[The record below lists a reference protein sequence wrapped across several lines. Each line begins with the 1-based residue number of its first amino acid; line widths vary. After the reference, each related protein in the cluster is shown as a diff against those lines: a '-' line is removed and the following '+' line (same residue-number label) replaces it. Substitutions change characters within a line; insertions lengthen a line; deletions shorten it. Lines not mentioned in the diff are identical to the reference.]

1 MRKED
6 DKKKFDLLYA
16 DRDRLETSIVDLE
29 SHYSIDEIIRRNCF
43 NYLAVDDIAS
53 CLESYTKKVTFK
65 TFEKMID
72 NHLLD
77 EIYNRYQKK
86 DGYGWDLLQDVV
98 LEVWTEKLNEVK
110 RNKNKRK

>member
-6 DKKKFDLLYA
+6 DKKKFDLLYE
-16 DRDRLETSIVDLE
+16 DRDRLESAIVDLE

-53 CLESYTKKVTFK
+53 CLESYTEDVSFKIFKKMVN
-65 TFEKMID
+65 

-77 EIYNRYQKK
+77 EIYNRYNKK